1 MSAGRA
7 LRQSLRRLS
16 VSLEFGVREF
26 SVMGLGLGVQGL
38 MVHGLRKL

>member
-26 SVMGLGLGVQGL
+26 SVTGLGLRSSGPNGSWA
-38 MVHGLRKL
+38 